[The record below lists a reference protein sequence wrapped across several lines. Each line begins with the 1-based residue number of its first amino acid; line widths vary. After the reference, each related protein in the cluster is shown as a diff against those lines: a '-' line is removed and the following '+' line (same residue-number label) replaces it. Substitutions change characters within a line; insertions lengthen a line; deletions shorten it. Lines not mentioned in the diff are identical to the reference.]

1 MRIISGKY
9 RGKKLLSP
17 KGDRVRPTTDMV
29 KENVFNLLTRDINDS
44 SFLDLF
50 AGSGAIGIEA
60 ISRGAKRVVFV
71 DKDRESMEY
80 VRRNL
85 SLIDERAETMTSDYL
100 SAINKLKGDKF
111 DIIYVDAP
119 YDMHILDEVLEA
131 VKVNNILIDNGQVI
145 YESLAKT
152 NQKSGLSD
160 YELVKSRRYGSV
172 VIDIYRP
179 IANVMKNQI
188 NESNADKTIAR
199 VGEEQI

>member
-17 KGDRVRPTTDMV
+17 KDDRVRPTTDMV
-29 KENVFNLLTRDINDS
+29 KENVFNLLGGDVADS

-85 SLIDERAETMTSDYL
+85 SLIGESAETMTSNYL
-100 SAINKLKGDKF
+100 SAINKLNGDKF

-119 YDMHILDEVLEA
+119 YDMHIIDDVLTA
-131 VKVNNILIDNGQVI
+131 IKSNDILTLNGQVL

-152 NQKSGLSD
+152 NQKSGLTD
-160 YELVKSRRYGSV
+160 YELAKSRKYGSV

-179 IANVMKNQI
+179 IIKELEENGNSA
-188 NESNADKTIAR
+188 EHDGAR
-199 VGEEQI
+199 I

>member
-17 KGDRVRPTTDMV
+17 KDDRVRPTTDMV
-29 KENVFNLLTRDINDS
+29 KENVFNLLTRDIIDS

-85 SLIDERAETMTSDYL
+85 ALISENAEMMTTNYL
-100 SAINKLKGDKF
+100 AAITKLKGNKF

-119 YDMHILDEVLEA
+119 YDMHIIDDVLTA
-131 VKVNNILIDNGQVI
+131 VRANEILSDNGLVI

-152 NQKSGLSD
+152 NQKSGLTD
-160 YELVKSRRYGSV
+160 YELAKSRKYGSV
-172 VIDIYRP
+172 IIDIYRP
-179 IANVMKNQI
+179 IINNCNNQDGEL
-188 NESNADKTIAR
+188 NDSGNTAEHDEAR
-199 VGEEQI
+199 V

>member
-17 KGDRVRPTTDMV
+17 KDDRVRPTTDMV
-29 KENVFNLLTRDINDS
+29 KENVFNLLGGDVVDS

-71 DKDRESMEY
+71 DKDRESMDY

-85 SLIDERAETMTSDYL
+85 TLIGESAETMTSNYL
-100 SAINKLKGDKF
+100 SAINRLKGNKF

-119 YDMHILDEVLEA
+119 YDMHIIDDVLTAIKSNE
-131 VKVNNILIDNGQVI
+131 ILTLNGQVI

-152 NQKSGLSD
+152 NQKSVLTD
-160 YELVKSRRYGSV
+160 YELAKSRKYGSV

-179 IANVMKNQI
+179 ISIENNKI
-188 NESNADKTIAR
+188 TDSNAKETITKLGGVNA
-199 VGEEQI
+199 

>member
-17 KGDRVRPTTDMV
+17 KDDRVRPTTDMV
-29 KENVFNLLTRDINDS
+29 KENVFNLLGGDVVDS

-85 SLIDERAETMTSDYL
+85 TLIGENAETMTSNYL
-100 SAINKLKGDKF
+100 SAITKLKGNKF

-119 YDMHILDEVLEA
+119 YDMHIIDDVLMAVKTHNLLDE
-131 VKVNNILIDNGQVI
+131 NGQVI

-152 NQKSGLSD
+152 NRKSGLID
-160 YELVKSRRYGSV
+160 YELAKSRKYGSV

-179 IANVMKNQI
+179 IVREFDKNE
-188 NESNADKTIAR
+188 NTAEHDGAR
-199 VGEEQI
+199 I

>member
-1 MRIISGKY
+1 MRVISGKY

-17 KGDRVRPTTDMV
+17 KDDKVRPTTDMV
-29 KENVFNLLTRDINDS
+29 KENVFNLLGGDIVDS

-71 DKDRESMEY
+71 DKDRESMDY

-85 SLIDERAETMTSDYL
+85 ALINESAETMTSDYL
-100 SAINKLKGDKF
+100 TAITKLKGNKF

-119 YDMHILDEVLEA
+119 YNMHIIDNVLKA
-131 VKVNNILIDNGQVI
+131 VKVNNILAYNGQVI

-152 NQKSGLSD
+152 NQKSGLTD

-179 IANVMKNQI
+179 TDNDMKNQI
-188 NESNADKTIAR
+188 NESNADETTDKLGKERI
-199 VGEEQI
+199 

>member
-17 KGDRVRPTTDMV
+17 KDDRVRPTTDMV
-29 KENVFNLLTRDINDS
+29 KENVFNLLTRDIIDS

-60 ISRGAKRVVFV
+60 ISRGARRVVFV

-85 SLIDERAETMTSDYL
+85 ALISENAEMMTTNYL
-100 SAINKLKGDKF
+100 SAITKLKGNKF

-119 YDMHILDEVLEA
+119 YDMHIIDDVLTA
-131 VKVNNILIDNGQVI
+131 VRANEILSDNGLVI

-152 NQKSGLSD
+152 NQKSGLTD
-160 YELVKSRRYGSV
+160 YELAKSRKYGSV
-172 VIDIYRP
+172 IIDIYRP
-179 IANVMKNQI
+179 IINNCNNQDGEL
-188 NESNADKTIAR
+188 NDSGNTAEHDEAR
-199 VGEEQI
+199 V

>member
-17 KGDRVRPTTDMV
+17 KDDRVRPTTDMV
-29 KENVFNLLTRDINDS
+29 KENVFNLLGGDIVDS

-71 DKDRESMEY
+71 DKDRESMDY

-85 SLIDERAETMTSDYL
+85 TLIGESAETMTSNYL
-100 SAINKLKGDKF
+100 SAINRLKGNKF

-119 YDMHILDEVLEA
+119 YDMHIIDDVLTAIKSNE
-131 VKVNNILIDNGQVI
+131 ILTLNGQVI

-152 NQKSGLSD
+152 NQKSVLTD
-160 YELVKSRRYGSV
+160 YELAKSRKYGSV

-179 IANVMKNQI
+179 ISIENNKI
-188 NESNADKTIAR
+188 TDSNAKETITKLGG
-199 VGEEQI
+199 VNT

>member
-1 MRIISGKY
+1 MRVISGKY

-17 KGDRVRPTTDMV
+17 KDDKVRPTTDMV
-29 KENVFNLLTRDINDS
+29 KENVFNLLGGDIVDS

-71 DKDRESMEY
+71 DKDRESMDY

-85 SLIDERAETMTSDYL
+85 ALINESAETMTSDYL
-100 SAINKLKGDKF
+100 TAITKLKGNKF

-119 YDMHILDEVLEA
+119 YNLHILDDVLKA
-131 VKVNNILIDNGQVI
+131 VKANNILAYNGQVI

-152 NQKSGLSD
+152 NQKSGLTD
-160 YELVKSRRYGSV
+160 YELVKSRKYGSV
-172 VIDIYRP
+172 VIDIYCLITRELEEDEN
-179 IANVMKNQI
+179 IAK
-188 NESNADKTIAR
+188 KR
-199 VGEEQI
+199 

>member
-17 KGDRVRPTTDMV
+17 KDDRVRPTTDML
-29 KENVFNLLTRDINDS
+29 KENVFNLLGGDIVDS

-85 SLIDERAETMTSDYL
+85 TLIGESADTMTSNYL
-100 SAINKLKGDKF
+100 SAINKLNGNKF

-119 YDMHILDEVLEA
+119 YDMHIIDDVLMA
-131 VKVNNILIDNGQVI
+131 VKTHNILNENGQVI

-152 NQKSGLSD
+152 NQKSGLTD
-160 YELVKSRRYGSV
+160 YELAKSRKYGSV

-179 IANVMKNQI
+179 II
-188 NESNADKTIAR
+188 NNCNDQDRELNDSGNTTEYDGAR
-199 VGEEQI
+199 I